1 MKSRIGGQMRF
12 ASIGA
17 ALAAAAVSLF
27 LENNQAIAAPVN
39 LLTNPGFETGT
50 LAGWTAGGNSAISV
64 DTAGTAIPG
73 TFFPSVVGVNS
84 GIDAAYAVVNQGG
97 VLSPADK
104 FITLSQTIA
113 VAPSTTYSIGY
124 FAAVFDPNA
133 NIDGPFGFGN
143 STVNPGLVDIKIN
156 GASIAPTFPLLIN
169 NAFIEVLGSFA
180 TGAGQTSLTVLYSA
194 SASGTGSVGLSLDDF
209 FFTAEAQNTATPL
222 PAALPLFASGLGGLG
237 LLSWC
242 RKKKAAALAA

>member
-1 MKSRIGGQMRF
+1 MRF
-12 ASIGA
+12 ASIWA
-17 ALAAAAVSLF
+17 ALAAAAVSLS

-64 DTAGTAIPG
+64 GTAGTAIPG

-113 VAPSTTYSIGY
+113 VDPSTTYSTGY
-124 FAAVFDPNA
+124 FAGVFASNPN
-133 NIDGPFGFGN
+133 DGPFGFGN

-156 GASIAPTFPLLIN
+156 GVSIAPTFPSLIN
-169 NAFIEVLGSFA
+169 DAFVEVLGSFT
-180 TGAGQTSLTVLYSA
+180 TGAGQTSLTVLFSA
-194 SASGTGSVGLSLDDF
+194 SASGSGTVGLSLDDF
-209 FFTAEAQNTATPL
+209 FFTAEASNIATPL
-222 PAALPLFASGLGGLG
+222 PAALPLFASGIGGLG
-237 LLSWC
+237 LLGW
-242 RKKKAAALAA
+242 RKKKKAAAIAA